1 MNFQNER
8 GSQMKVLSSTFLAA
22 AFIMIAVIVFA
33 SFTSTFDHDDPCY
46 PRLYD
51 GCE

>member
-1 MNFQNER
+1 
-8 GSQMKVLSSTFLAA
+8 MKVLSLTFLAA

-33 SFTSTFDHDDPCY
+33 SFTSAFDQDDPCY
-46 PRLYD
+46 PSLYD